1 VFLVALGPV
10 TPPALREPL
19 VLAYHDACHLAHA
32 QGVRSQ
38 PRALLNSIPN
48 LTLVEPVEWEVCCGS
63 AGTYNIEK
71 PDIAHELGVRKAR
84 NLIATGAQL
93 IASGNIGCL
102 TQVRS
107 HLRRLGA
114 DIEAVHTMEV
124 LARAYMGAAPR

>member
-1 VFLVALGPV
+1 M
-10 TPPALREPL
+10 T
-19 VLAYHDACHLAHA
+19 LAHA

-38 PRALLNSIPN
+38 PRALVNSIPN
-48 LTLVEPVEWEVCCGS
+48 LTLVEPVEWELCCGS

-71 PDIAHELGVRKAR
+71 PDIAHELGVRKAG

-124 LARAYMGAAPR
+124 LARAYTGAAPR